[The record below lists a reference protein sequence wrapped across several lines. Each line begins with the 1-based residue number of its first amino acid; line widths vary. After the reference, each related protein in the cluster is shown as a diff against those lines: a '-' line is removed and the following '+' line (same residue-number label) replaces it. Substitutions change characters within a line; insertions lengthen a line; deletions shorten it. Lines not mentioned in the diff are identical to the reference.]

1 MRVQR
6 IGAAILAAS
15 VLGGCAYPV
24 STVEQG
30 GASSG
35 IYFKGAPVG
44 AEALIDG
51 ASSGEASTYDGRKAI
66 LTVPYGT
73 HRVVVK
79 AGTAILIDQ
88 VVYVGQ
94 GQRISIKVP

>member
-1 MRVQR
+1 MRIQR
-6 IGAAILAAS
+6 ICGAILAAGI
-15 VLGGCAYPV
+15 LGGCAYPV
-24 STVEQG
+24 STIEQG

-35 IYFKGAPVG
+35 IYFKDAPVG

-51 ASSGEASTYDGRKAI
+51 ASSGDASAYDGRKAI

-79 AGTAILIDQ
+79 AGAAVLVDQ